1 MAKGAKNKN
10 LIIFY
15 IALFIILILVAL
27 FLSQYVYL
35 NLEQIEIDAAF
46 FIPHKIIMSIAKN
59 MNHLTLFMS
68 MCLLVIF
75 GGAYILTSNNSSNFE
90 SDMDYV
96 TDTILTPK
104 AVGQSQHGSQR
115 WLKEKEFEKT
125 FASYTINTTKNKSL
139 AQLLHLGHG
148 DIKAVRNGHY
158 EHIQAESNTEESE

>member
-1 MAKGAKNKN
+1 
-10 LIIFY
+10 
-15 IALFIILILVAL
+15 
-27 FLSQYVYL
+27 
-35 NLEQIEIDAAF
+35 
-46 FIPHKIIMSIAKN
+46 
-59 MNHLTLFMS
+59 
-68 MCLLVIF
+68 
-75 GGAYILTSNNSSNFE
+75 
-90 SDMDYV
+90 MDYV